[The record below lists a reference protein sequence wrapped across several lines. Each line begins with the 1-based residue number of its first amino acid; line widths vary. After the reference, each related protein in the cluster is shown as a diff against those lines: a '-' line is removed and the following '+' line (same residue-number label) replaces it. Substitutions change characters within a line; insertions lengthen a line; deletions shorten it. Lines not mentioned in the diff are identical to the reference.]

1 MGDAVRFVILG
12 SGNIASTY
20 VGVIRKV
27 ALTSLAGIVT
37 RSGRRPASLEQD
49 EQVEVSRSLR
59 EIRTEYEAV
68 ILATPNG
75 VHHEG
80 AVEAAAMGKHVLSE
94 KPLDISLTA
103 IDAIIDCCRK
113 NRVRLGV
120 CFQRRMSPDN
130 VAVKRLID
138 EGRLGRIYAAD
149 LAVKCYRDQSYYDS
163 AAYRGTWA
171 IDGGGPFMQQASH
184 QIDLYSWMFGKPE
197 RVKSVIGTLAHK
209 MEAEDHG
216 AAVLQHPGGMI
227 GAIVASTV
235 ARPGFPARLEIHAEA
250 GSITLE
256 NDLITRWLVEGLENP
271 SRPPAAAIHSGAG
284 SAAVTDTSGHEAI
297 LADFIAAI
305 REDREPAVTGE
316 SARQTTELILEIYK
330 ASRR

>member
-1 MGDAVRFVILG
+1 MDAPIRFVILG

-20 VGVIRKV
+20 AGVIRKTPL
-27 ALTSLAGIVT
+27 ASLAGVVS
-37 RSGRRPASLEQD
+37 RGLRRPAALGQD
-49 EQVEVSRSLR
+49 VQVEIRRSLA
-59 EIRTEYEAV
+59 ELKSDFEAV

-75 VHHEG
+75 LHREG
-80 AVEAAAMGKHVLSE
+80 AVEAAALGKHVLSE
-94 KPLDISLTA
+94 KPLDISLEA
-103 IDAIIDCCRK
+103 IDAIIACCRK
-113 NRVRLGV
+113 NQVKLGV

-130 VAVKRLID
+130 AAVKRLID

-149 LAVKCYRDQSYYDS
+149 LAVKFYRAQGYYDS

-184 QIDLYSWMFGKPE
+184 QVDLYRWLFGKPE
-197 RVKSVIGTLAHK
+197 RVRSLMGTLAHR

-216 AAVLQHPGGMI
+216 AALLQHPGGMI
-227 GAIVASTV
+227 GTMVASTV

-250 GSITLE
+250 GSLTLE
-256 NDLITRWLVEGLENP
+256 NDLITRWHVPGLANP
-271 SRPPAAAIHSGAG
+271 TRPPAAAIHSGAG
-284 SAAVTDTSGHEAI
+284 SAAVADTSGHEAI

-316 SARQTTELILEIYK
+316 SARQTTELILQIYRAGRK
-330 ASRR
+330 

>member
-1 MGDAVRFVILG
+1 MDAPVRFVIVG
-12 SGNIASTY
+12 WGNIASTHAA
-20 VGVIRKV
+20 VIRKV
-27 ALTSLAGIVT
+27 PLASLVGVVS
-37 RSGRRPASLEQD
+37 RSLKRPAALGQD
-49 EQVEVSRSLR
+49 EQVEVRRSLG
-59 EIRTEYEAV
+59 EIRADFDAV

-75 VHHEG
+75 LHHEG

-94 KPLDISLTA
+94 KPLDISLKA
-103 IDAIIDCCRK
+103 IDAIITACRK
-113 NRVRLGV
+113 NRVKLGV

-130 VAVKRLID
+130 QTVKRLID
-138 EGRLGRIYAAD
+138 EGKLGRILAVD
-149 LAVKCYRDQSYYDS
+149 LAVKFYRPQSYYDS

-184 QIDLYSWMFGKPE
+184 QIDLYAWMFGLPE
-197 RVKSVIGTLAHK
+197 RIKSIIGTLAHR

-216 AAVLQHPGGMI
+216 AALLRHPGGMI
-227 GAIVASTV
+227 GTIIASTV
-235 ARPGFPARLEIHAEA
+235 ARPGFPGRLEIHAEA

-256 NDLITRWLVEGLENP
+256 NDLITRWLVEGLANP
-271 SRPPAAAIHSGAG
+271 SRPPEAAIHSGAA

-316 SARQTTELILEIYK
+316 SARRTTELILSIYE
-330 ASRR
+330 AGRR